1 MVKNTHG
8 FIPKNY
14 RPRPI
19 GYRVE
24 RRNQCA
30 IFIEPQTQIHYEIRI
45 IGDFMD
51 NYRTGRYLEL
61 YKRVDGMDWE
71 NIEDF
76 TSIKTAMEKL
86 REEMDLPPE
95 ELLPESNIKFSDI
108 SKWTK
113 KVKKA

>member
-1 MVKNTHG
+1 MVRNTHG
-8 FIPKNY
+8 FIPKIY

-24 RRNQCA
+24 GHNQCA
-30 IFIEPQTQIHYEIRI
+30 IFIDPQTKIHFEIRI
-45 IGDFMD
+45 IGDFID

-76 TSIKTAMEKL
+76 TSIRSAMEQL
-86 REEMDLPPE
+86 RKEM
-95 ELLPESNIKFSDI
+95 ELAPESLQAESNVKFYDI

-113 KVKKA
+113 EVKEL